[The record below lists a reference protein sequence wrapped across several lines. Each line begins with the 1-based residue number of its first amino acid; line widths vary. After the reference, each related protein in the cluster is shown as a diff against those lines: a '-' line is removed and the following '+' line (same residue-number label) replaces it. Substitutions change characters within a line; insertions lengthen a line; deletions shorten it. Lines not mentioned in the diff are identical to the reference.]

1 MSKYFLPPGVH
12 FCFRGDAAVFLDEI
26 NNKYTL
32 VNAEGYHALRAL
44 TSHGQSDFSNEIELD
59 ALGTLSRMGLLV
71 RNKHVG
77 REVMPTEV
85 PAPRGELPL
94 SEGTYSPIPIS
105 AAHVVRFFAA
115 CSVAATQLRWFRIE
129 TLNWRRFSEG
139 SGRSFLDDIFV
150 FSTHLHLLNSYP
162 SITFTQSGCLQ
173 SGWSLGAPIAGFN
186 KTPGPSIKTL
196 KKPLDIPPSWQSSWE
211 LKCTDMLCFSG
222 TPRMARDRVLLFA
235 LA

>member
-1 MSKYFLPPGVH
+1 MEDLHMSKYFLPPGVH
-12 FCFRGDAAVFLDEI
+12 FCFQGDAAVFLDEI

-94 SEGTYSPIPIS
+94 SEGTYS
-105 AAHVVRFFAA
+105 
-115 CSVAATQLRWFRIE
+115 
-129 TLNWRRFSEG
+129 
-139 SGRSFLDDIFV
+139 
-150 FSTHLHLLNSYP
+150 
-162 SITFTQSGCLQ
+162 
-173 SGWSLGAPIAGFN
+173 
-186 KTPGPSIKTL
+186 
-196 KKPLDIPPSWQSSWE
+196 
-211 LKCTDMLCFSG
+211 
-222 TPRMARDRVLLFA
+222 
-235 LA
+235 